1 MGEHTMQSRPGR
13 ILVTEVVTR
22 DGFQD
27 ETRIIRTD
35 EKVRVIEGVL
45 RAGVR
50 SIEVTSF
57 VHPRVVPQMSDAE
70 EVMARIPRVP
80 GVTYSALAPNLIGA
94 TRAIAARV
102 HEVRL
107 FVSASES
114 HNRANVNRSVSESLS
129 ELREAAGTVRSAS
142 PRVGLAFGIATA
154 FGCPFEGQV
163 PIDRVCWVID
173 QIVGMGVEIIGL
185 ADTTGMANPAQVE
198 RTVATVKER
207 FPRVEF
213 GLHFHNTRGLGLAN
227 AYAGL
232 QAGVWRFDA
241 SLGGV
246 GGCPFAPGA
255 TGNISTEDLVHMLHE
270 MGIETGINLD
280 VLIDEGRRL
289 RDVVD
294 HELESHVVK
303 AGKSSDLHS
312 LDEVNLARSRD
323 G

>member
-1 MGEHTMQSRPGR
+1 MQSRPGR
-13 ILVTEVVTR
+13 VLVTEVVTR

-27 ETRIIRTD
+27 ENRIIPTD
-35 EKVRVIEGVL
+35 DKVRVIEGLL

-50 SIEVTSF
+50 SIEVTAF

-80 GVTYSALAPNLIGA
+80 GVTYCALAPNLIGA
-94 TRAIAARV
+94 NRALAAHV
-102 HEVRL
+102 NEVRL
-107 FVSASES
+107 IVSASES
-114 HNRANVNRSVSESLS
+114 HNRANVNRSVAESLS
-129 ELREAAGTVRSAS
+129 QLREAAATVRSAS

-163 PIDRVCWVID
+163 PIGRVCWVID
-173 QIVGMGVEIIGL
+173 QIVGMGVETIGL

-227 AYAGL
+227 AFAGL

-241 SLGGV
+241 SLGGI

-280 VLIDEGRRL
+280 ALINEGRRL
-289 RDVVD
+289 RDLVD
-294 HELESHVVK
+294 HELESHVGK

-312 LDEVNLARSRD
+312 LDEVHLARSRD